1 MKNSFLK
8 FIALIAF
15 ISSSLFSTLA
25 YAASPIPVVA
35 SFSVLG
41 DLVKVVGADRVT
53 VTMLVGYDED
63 AHAFEP
69 KPSDAKKIVASQLMV
84 INGLHFEPWAV
95 KLAKSASYKG
105 DILIASKGIKPLA
118 KQKKSGHQD
127 EDHEEAGHHHHEHG
141 DQDPHAW
148 QNPNNVKTYVRNIA
162 QALSKIDPAS
172 AEFYKANAQTYI
184 KELES
189 LDSAITAQLAS
200 IPVAK
205 RKVITSHNAFSYFG
219 TQYQVTFMA
228 AEGVNSKAEPS
239 AKAIAQLIQQIKR
252 EKIKAIFLENMKN
265 PKLIEQ
271 VSKEAG
277 VTVGAVLY
285 SDALSSKAES
295 GASYL
300 KMMRYN
306 LQLLAEGMKHNS

>member
-15 ISSSLFSTLA
+15 ISSSLFFTLA

-118 KQKKSGHQD
+118 KQK
-127 EDHEEAGHHHHEHG
+127 
-141 DQDPHAW
+141 
-148 QNPNNVKTYVRNIA
+148 N
-162 QALSKIDPAS
+162 QA
-172 AEFYKANAQTYI
+172 I
-184 KELES
+184 KMR
-189 LDSAITAQLAS
+189 TT
-200 IPVAK
+200 K
-205 RKVITSHNAFSYFG
+205 RQVIIITSTVIKTRTLG
-219 TQYQVTFMA
+219 
-228 AEGVNSKAEPS
+228 K
-239 AKAIAQLIQQIKR
+239 ILI
-252 EKIKAIFLENMKN
+252 M
-265 PKLIEQ
+265 
-271 VSKEAG
+271 
-277 VTVGAVLY
+277 
-285 SDALSSKAES
+285 
-295 GASYL
+295 
-300 KMMRYN
+300 
-306 LQLLAEGMKHNS
+306 